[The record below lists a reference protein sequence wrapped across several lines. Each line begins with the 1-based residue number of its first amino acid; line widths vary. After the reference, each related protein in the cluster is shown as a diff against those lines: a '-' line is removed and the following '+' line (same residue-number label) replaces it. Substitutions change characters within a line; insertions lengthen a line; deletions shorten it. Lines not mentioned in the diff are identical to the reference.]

1 MKSTVTDLLREFQKL
16 IPTRPQY
23 LNFFGHMHSIF
34 DRDASQL
41 LILALIMYKLA
52 KAGFFLPFFFT
63 FFFYLFFFTFF
74 YLFFNFF
81 FVFYLANIPSGLAK

>member
-1 MKSTVTDLLREFQKL
+1 MKSTVTNLLREFQKL

-23 LNFFGHMHSIF
+23 LNFFGHMLSIF
-34 DRDASQL
+34 DRYSSLQL
-41 LILALIMYKLA
+41 NLSHIMFKLA

-63 FFFYLFFFTFF
+63 FFFYLFF

-81 FVFYLANIPSGLAK
+81 FVFYLANIPSGFAK